1 MFTSKRTI
9 TIFVLVA
16 VIVILGSLLISDR
29 QQEKTTQQ
37 QQTEYS
43 LLAKRL
49 FVEDPNDTLINFTP
63 LRSALKK
70 YLANTGVEHSLM
82 LEYLPTGTTIRVDE
96 NNKLVGASLLKLPV
110 VISLYKAAEQG
121 KISLDQTITIT
132 QDMVDNR
139 FGELWQKGPG
149 TKITL
154 REAARL
160 TLVESDNTAA
170 NVISKGLESKIAI
183 NESVLAELDIEVQT
197 SGKETTRISARDYSS
212 ILKCLYLSCYLH
224 RNDSQDIL
232 RQLSEATDY
241 GRIASG
247 IPTQVTVAHK
257 VGVYGDEI
265 QSDCGIVYIP
275 NRPYTICIML
285 RTNPNDAAKHMQ
297 MISKLAYDYMND
309 QEH

>member
-9 TIFVLVA
+9 TIFILVA

-49 FVEDPNDTLINFTP
+49 FVEDPNDTLINFIP
-63 LRSALKK
+63 LRAALKK
-70 YLANTGVEHSLM
+70 YLASTGIEHSLM
-82 LEYLPTGTTIRVDE
+82 LEYLPTGTTVRVDE

-110 VISLYKAAEQG
+110 VISLYKAVEQG

-132 QDMVDNR
+132 QEMIDNR
-139 FGELWQKGPG
+139 FGELWRKGPG
-149 TKITL
+149 AKITL
-154 REAARL
+154 REAVRL
-160 TLVESDNTAA
+160 TLIESDNTAA
-170 NVISKGLESKIAI
+170 NVITKGLGNTVAD

-197 SGKETTRISARDYSS
+197 TGTETTRISARDYSS

-232 RQLSEATDY
+232 RQLSEAVDF

-247 IPTQVTVAHK
+247 IPSEVAVAHK
-257 VGVYGDEI
+257 IGVYGDDV

-285 RTNPNDAAKHMQ
+285 RANPNEAAKHMH
-297 MISKLAYDYMND
+297 MISKLAYDYIND
-309 QEH
+309 QER